1 MTLNLP
7 NILTL
12 LRVAAIPIL
21 VLIFVLPGEWARP
34 ARCLL
39 FVAAAITDWF
49 DGYLARRLGQE
60 SKFGAFLDP
69 VADKLI
75 VAVALV
81 LIVMDNN
88 DTQLELLFAIPA
100 AIIIGREIV
109 ISALR
114 EWLAELGAR
123 AAVAVSYVGKIKT
136 ALQMTA
142 LSVLLWKNDLLGLPT
157 NEIGLV
163 LLNIAAVL
171 TIVSMMAYLKAAWP
185 LMKDS

>member
-1 MTLNLP
+1 MKITLP
-7 NILTL
+7 NFLTL
-12 LRVAAIPIL
+12 LRVFAIPVL
-21 VLIFVLPGEWARP
+21 VMVFVLPWDWARV
-34 ARCLL
+34 ASCAI
-39 FVAAAITDWF
+39 FVIAAVTDWF

-81 LIVMDNN
+81 LVVMDQP
-88 DTQLELLFAIPA
+88 TLPVAIPA

-123 AAVAVSYVGKIKT
+123 AAVAVSYVGKVKT
-136 ALQMTA
+136 AVQMTA
-142 LSVLLWKNDLLGLPT
+142 IPVLLLRYDIWGIPVNM
-157 NEIGLV
+157 IGLL
-163 LLNIAAVL
+163 LLNVAAVL
-171 TIVSMMAYLKAAWP
+171 TFVSMMAYLRAAWP
-185 LMKDS
+185 LMRDQ